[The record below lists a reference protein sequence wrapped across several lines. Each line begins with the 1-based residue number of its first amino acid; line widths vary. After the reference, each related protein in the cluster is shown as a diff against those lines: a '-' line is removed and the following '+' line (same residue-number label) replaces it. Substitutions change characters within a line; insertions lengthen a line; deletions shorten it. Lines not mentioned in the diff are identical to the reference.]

1 MGRFAGLLSTDVY
14 GVGLEE
20 LRVGKLTLSALQ
32 SVASDA
38 DGILDGQASS
48 ATLVT
53 TVTTFLKQPPYP
65 RNITI
70 LPAGTTTDVKAMS
83 ITVNGTNFADEAITE
98 DFAFLANATDA
109 TVGVKAFKSVTSV
122 VIPAQDGAGATFDIG
137 WGEKLGLPFMADEN
151 RVLRALDDGVVETT
165 APAVVFD
172 ADEIEK
178 NTIDLHSAMDGSVI
192 EIIVLL

>member
-1 MGRFAGLLSTDVY
+1 MGVFAGLLSTDVY
-14 GVGLEE
+14 GVALRE

-53 TVTTFLKQPPYP
+53 TVTTFLNQPPYP
-65 RNITI
+65 RNVTI
-70 LPAGTTTDVKAMS
+70 LPGGTTTDVKGMA
-83 ITVNGTNFADEAITE
+83 ITVNGTNFADKAITE
-98 DFAFLANATDA
+98 DFTFLANATEA
-109 TVGVKAFKSVTSV
+109 VVGAKAFKTITSI
-122 VIPAQDGAGATFDIG
+122 VIPAQDGAGATWDVG

-151 RVLRALDDGVVETT
+151 RVLRAIDDGVVETT
-165 APAVVFD
+165 APTVTFD
-172 ADEIEK
+172 HDELEK
-178 NTIDLHSAMDGSVI
+178 NTVDLATTMNGSVI